1 MEGHWEFLGGGGL
14 KAPIL
19 EANMKLSRISWG
31 GGGCKPKTL
40 HGGEHGNSQEYEES
54 FCIAYSS

>member
-31 GGGCKPKTL
+31 GGGVQTKNLTW
-40 HGGEHGNSQEYEES
+40 GGIWKLSG
-54 FCIAYSS
+54 I